1 MLERPRAGYQHREGR
16 PEADAQRIGGDQVSR
31 LGDRDAE
38 AAGDVGQNAHHH
50 ELRHAERKR
59 PECQGNQTFFHRK
72 ICINN

>member
-16 PEADAQRIGGDQVSR
+16 PEADAQRIGGDQESR

-38 AAGDVGQNAHHH
+38 AAGNVGQNAHHH